1 MVAEDIEAK
10 MMEENRIEISNI
22 LANNGAPYEV
32 AETEL
37 LEELTDSDI
46 NAQTGHLH
54 PNIITGGT
62 QTVLPRS
69 RRAGVPVAK
78 YFCGQEKA

>member
-1 MVAEDIEAK
+1 M
-10 MMEENRIEISNI
+10 
-22 LANNGAPYEV
+22 APYEV

-37 LEELTDSDI
+37 LEELTGSDI

-62 QTVLPRS
+62 
-69 RRAGVPVAK
+69 
-78 YFCGQEKA
+78 